1 MSKVNVVE
9 YSGTAI
15 QLEAKTGLSVMQ
27 ILRDN
32 DIAGIIADCGG
43 NLSCA
48 TCHVYVEESWL
59 ARLPP
64 PDADERAMLECVLS
78 PETNSRLSCQITV
91 SDDLD
96 GIILHIPE
104 KQM

>member
-59 ARLPP
+59 ARCRRRTRMNGQCWN
-64 PDADERAMLECVLS
+64 ACFHRK
-78 PETNSRLSCQITV
+78 QIV
-91 SDDLD
+91 A
-96 GIILHIPE
+96 
-104 KQM
+104 

>member
-1 MSKVNVVE
+1 VV
-9 YSGTAI
+9 S
-15 QLEAKTGLSVMQ
+15 S
-27 ILRDN
+27 
-32 DIAGIIADCGG
+32 
-43 NLSCA
+43 
-48 TCHVYVEESWL
+48 
-59 ARLPP
+59 LPP